1 MQLIFRYKRRT
12 QTMTDLA
19 PRYSLISLIG
29 AETCSYYLDI
39 REEQV
44 PTNCNSY
51 IVQEKEKIDYT
62 YKTTMHMLFISHK
75 TEEKKTTMQI
85 ENLR

>member
-1 MQLIFRYKRRT
+1 
-12 QTMTDLA
+12 MTDLA

-29 AETCSYYLDI
+29 AEKCSYYLDI

-51 IVQEKEKIDYT
+51 IVQEKEKNRVYLQN
-62 YKTTMHMLFISHK
+62 YNAYVVHK
-75 TEEKKTTMQI
+75 S
-85 ENLR
+85 